1 MSTNSDFSRYQEL
14 QKQLKAAS
22 DSYYKDGVSPMSD
35 QDFDFGIKELEAL
48 ETAHPEWKNSDS
60 LTAIVG
66 SDLTNDFKKV
76 EHRIPMLSISN
87 AYSQEEVADFICKNG
102 KHGDVKYVQ
111 HYLSPQDYAK
121 TLAECWVRDEQPN
134 INPNFTK
141 TELTSMFRRA
151 DKKFLMS
158 EAGYKKWQELPEKV
172 TAYRGV
178 TEYNGK
184 NVRVLSW
191 TTNYETA
198 KWFAG
203 RFEEQGKIY
212 QAEIDK
218 KHIFAYIDQRGESEL
233 IIDPKYLENVEMVED
248 LSMNM
253 RMRL

>member
-1 MSTNSDFSRYQEL
+1 MS
-14 QKQLKAAS
+14 
-22 DSYYKDGVSPMSD
+22 P
-35 QDFDFGIKELEAL
+35 
-48 ETAHPEWKNSDS
+48 
-60 LTAIVG
+60 AIVKHPFTDSG
-66 SDLTNDFKKV
+66 YALVSAKEGVPSFENIMTEDGFEKWRKEKEIRIEKAKSASEIFFYVTKPYCLTF
-76 EHRIPMLSISN
+76 
-87 AYSQEEVADFICKNG
+87 F
-102 KHGDVKYVQ
+102 KYVQ
-111 HYLSPQDYAK
+111 EYLSEEDFAK

-203 RFEEQGKIY
+203 RFKEQGKIY

-218 KHIFAYIDQRGESEL
+218 KHIFA
-233 IIDPKYLENVEMVED
+233 
-248 LSMNM
+248 
-253 RMRL
+253 

>member
-1 MSTNSDFSRYQEL
+1 M
-14 QKQLKAAS
+14 KQTDL
-22 DSYYKDGVSPMSD
+22 DGVKEVAKTFLAMSPIRTEMS
-35 QDFDFGIKELEAL
+35 
-48 ETAHPEWKNSDS
+48 P
-60 LTAIVG
+60 AIVKHPFTDSG
-66 SDLTNDFKKV
+66 YALVSVKEGVPSFENIMTEDGFEKWRKEKEIRIEKAKSASEIFFYVTKPYCLTF
-76 EHRIPMLSISN
+76 L
-87 AYSQEEVADFICKNG
+87 
-102 KHGDVKYVQ
+102 KYVQ
-111 HYLSPQDYAK
+111 EYLSEEEFAE
-121 TLAECWVRDEQPN
+121 TLAECWVREEQPN

-253 RMRL
+253 TMRL